1 MPHVAARTASRDRDT
16 GRYQSHRPEQTLL
29 YQIVDEYYPA
39 FAALMAEQGKEL
51 PGYVQREFE
60 EFLQCGRLEHGFL
73 RVRCE
78 SCHAE
83 HLVAFSC
90 KRRGFCPSC
99 GARRMAESAALLV
112 DEVLPEQPMRQ
123 WVLSFPFQLRFLF
136 ASRPEIMGWVLGIV
150 YRVIATHLVKKA
162 GHTHQVAKT
171 GAVTLIA
178 SLEGERKSF
187 NKGKRDSEFK
197 LESKTGELRNNTAF
211 IDAMTE
217 DWNRFL
223 SVVQTDKEGNRLN
236 IIKVDGVDSADEKV
250 IGKRL
255 QEIAKNATT
264 GGLYTQVGE
273 LYGFPIK
280 VVSERILKEGLEFTD
295 NRFVVE
301 GNYKYTYNNGHLAM
315 ADPLA
320 AARNFLNAMER
331 IPSIIDQYK
340 AKNEVLEMEIP
351 QLQEI
356 AGKVWKKEDELK
368 QLKSELAALDR
379 KIQLELAP
387 PTPEV
392 AEKENEGQQLKPEAE
407 DVRNRQAQYPENAPP
422 QIRSPA
428 DSIVANHVIIGRPG
442 LYAKEETRSKGLKI

>member
-1 MPHVAARTASRDRDT
+1 M
-16 GRYQSHRPEQTLL
+16 
-29 YQIVDEYYPA
+29 DEKSG
-39 FAALMAEQGKEL
+39 MN
-51 PGYVQREFE
+51 
-60 EFLQCGRLEHGFL
+60 
-73 RVRCE
+73 
-78 SCHAE
+78 
-83 HLVAFSC
+83 FSEY
-90 KRRGFCPSC
+90 
-99 GARRMAESAALLV
+99 MALLSGNT
-112 DEVLPEQPMRQ
+112 DL
-123 WVLSFPFQLRFLF
+123 LD
-136 ASRPEIMGWVLGIV
+136 
-150 YRVIATHLVKKA
+150 KA
-162 GHTHQVAKT
+162 K
-171 GAVTLIA
+171 LEKRIA

-315 ADPLA
+315 ADP
-320 AARNFLNAMER
+320 
-331 IPSIIDQYK
+331 
-340 AKNEVLEMEIP
+340 
-351 QLQEI
+351 
-356 AGKVWKKEDELK
+356 
-368 QLKSELAALDR
+368 
-379 KIQLELAP
+379 
-387 PTPEV
+387 V